1 MKSPTSKNKTKRE
14 YNLTEKFF
22 VILLS
27 LTLTILLI
35 KIFWTPHFTTHSLFT
50 LLSLSILFSL
60 LLFLAYY
67 DFKYMQVHNPISFSL
82 MIFLI
87 LLNIL
92 LYILNKEI
100 QISNNWTYIPYN
112 NILGILILGSI
123 FQSVVL
129 ISKEKALGQGDVRI
143 ALIVGS
149 LVGSTYLI
157 YWSYITVFSA
167 LIYGLYISY
176 KKKKFKDLKIPFVPF
191 MVLGTILLILYLL

>member
-1 MKSPTSKNKTKRE
+1 
-14 YNLTEKFF
+14 
-22 VILLS
+22 
-27 LTLTILLI
+27 
-35 KIFWTPHFTTHSLFT
+35 
-50 LLSLSILFSL
+50 
-60 LLFLAYY
+60 
-67 DFKYMQVHNPISFSL
+67 MQVHNPISFSL

>member
-1 MKSPTSKNKTKRE
+1 
-14 YNLTEKFF
+14 
-22 VILLS
+22 
-27 LTLTILLI
+27 
-35 KIFWTPHFTTHSLFT
+35 
-50 LLSLSILFSL
+50 
-60 LLFLAYY
+60 
-67 DFKYMQVHNPISFSL
+67 